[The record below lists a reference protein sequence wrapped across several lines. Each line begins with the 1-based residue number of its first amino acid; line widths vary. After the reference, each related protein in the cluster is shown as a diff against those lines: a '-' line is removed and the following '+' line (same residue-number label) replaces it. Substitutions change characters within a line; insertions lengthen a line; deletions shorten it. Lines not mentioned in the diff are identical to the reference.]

1 MNKLRDYPL
10 VGAVFIT
17 LLFGIFLI
25 IPYLTTGPYIFSLNN
40 TPFVLMLFIDFIIKF
55 VFFAVLCFLIIPY
68 GIELPN
74 ERTTFNKYLNDI
86 RLSTIKPI
94 KRNIIL
100 GLCCSIVFCI
110 SMLWANLIIDQYN
123 FDLKYIFGTPQD
135 INNRGW
141 FIFVFMLIPGIWEE
155 IAFRGVILS
164 LLLKKYSKRNAI
176 LIDGILFGCYHFF
189 NLVGGYDILFIITQV
204 TFAMLCGIS
213 WAYLYVKAESLLPCI
228 FTHYFLNVFAQLFL
242 RFPGVNYISILILL
256 ILFLGILPNMICII
270 LVKHIMRREELN
282 KEF

>member
-1 MNKLRDYPL
+1 MKKVRDYPL
-10 VGAVFIT
+10 IGAIVVT
-17 LLFGIFLI
+17 LLFGLFLI

-40 TPFVLMLFIDFIIKF
+40 VPYFVMLFIDFIIKF

-100 GLCCSIVFCI
+100 GSCCSLVFCI
-110 SMLWANLIIDQYN
+110 SMLWANLIIDQYT
-123 FDLKYIFGTPQD
+123 FDLKYIFGSPQD

-155 IAFRGVILS
+155 IAFRGIILS

-189 NLVGGYDILFIITQV
+189 NLIGGHDILFILTQV
-204 TFAMLCGIS
+204 TFATLCGIS

-228 FTHYFLNVFAQLFL
+228 FTHYFLDVFAQLFL
-242 RFPGVNYISILILL
+242 RFPGVNYILILILL
-256 ILFLGILPNMICII
+256 IVFLGILPNMICII
-270 LVKHIMRREELN
+270 LVKYIMRREELN
-282 KEF
+282 KGI